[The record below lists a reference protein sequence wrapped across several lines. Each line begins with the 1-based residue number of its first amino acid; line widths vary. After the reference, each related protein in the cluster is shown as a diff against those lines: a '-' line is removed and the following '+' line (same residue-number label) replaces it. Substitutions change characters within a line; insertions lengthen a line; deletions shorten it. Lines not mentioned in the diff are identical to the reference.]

1 MVIRPNSDVILLK
14 SPLELDQSNQ
24 LNFANAQAQYNY
36 FYNLPKLI
44 VGEDFTYIRQDN
56 VIRVDELIDNI
67 YQYNYVMYR
76 NDAYS
81 NKWFYAFIEKME
93 FVNDRVTNII
103 IKTDVFQTWQ
113 FDLNYKQ
120 TFVEREHVN
129 DDTIGANTIP
139 ESIEYGDY
147 QIIDARYSTLYEA
160 NDAWDNFLVC
170 FCVSAYTNGI
180 SDIVNE
186 RHSIGSVFSSLHF
199 FAVHDFDQA
208 RLVIKAYEADSDV
221 TSDAIINVY
230 MIPRCCVDIDM
241 ATNTIAS
248 TGNVPS
254 NLGNSSTGSVYA
266 FPVLDSYTSGTYSIQ
281 QPDTLVGGYRP
292 RNAKLY
298 TYPYSYFY
306 ATNKVGE
313 EVEYRW
319 EDFPL
324 ERIGD
329 YTARTAEYKKIMIPS
344 TSVSAKLFFTNYKTY
359 SDDTY
364 ATRMYNYGI
373 NYAKIPVCAW
383 TTDYY
388 TNWLTQNGI
397 NVASSITSGVF
408 GGLMGLGAGMITGN
422 PMGVIGGG
430 QSAISSITSTM
441 GQIQQAKTTP
451 PQAHG
456 DINTGDVIFAYAKN
470 TITFYM
476 MSIKPEYASVID
488 SYFDRFGYKVNKVK
502 VPNIT
507 GRYNWNY
514 VKTIDCYIEADIPQ
528 DDLQEIKNMFDN
540 GITIWHRPDTFMNYS
555 QSNPI
560 I

>member
-93 FVNDRVTNII
+93 YVNDRVSNIV

-129 DDTIGANTIP
+129 NDTVGANTIP

-221 TSDAIINVY
+221 TSDA
-230 MIPRCCVDIDM
+230 
-241 ATNTIAS
+241 
-248 TGNVPS
+248 
-254 NLGNSSTGSVYA
+254 
-266 FPVLDSYTSGTYSIQ
+266 
-281 QPDTLVGGYRP
+281 TL
-292 RNAKLY
+292 L
-298 TYPYSYFY
+298 
-306 ATNKVGE
+306 
-313 EVEYRW
+313 
-319 EDFPL
+319 
-324 ERIGD
+324 
-329 YTARTAEYKKIMIPS
+329 
-344 TSVSAKLFFTNYKTY
+344 
-359 SDDTY
+359 
-364 ATRMYNYGI
+364 
-373 NYAKIPVCAW
+373 C
-383 TTDYY
+383 
-388 TNWLTQNGI
+388 
-397 NVASSITSGVF
+397 
-408 GGLMGLGAGMITGN
+408 
-422 PMGVIGGG
+422 
-430 QSAISSITSTM
+430 
-441 GQIQQAKTTP
+441 
-451 PQAHG
+451 
-456 DINTGDVIFAYAKN
+456 
-470 TITFYM
+470 
-476 MSIKPEYASVID
+476 
-488 SYFDRFGYKVNKVK
+488 
-502 VPNIT
+502 
-507 GRYNWNY
+507 
-514 VKTIDCYIEADIPQ
+514 
-528 DDLQEIKNMFDN
+528 
-540 GITIWHRPDTFMNYS
+540 
-555 QSNPI
+555 
-560 I
+560 